1 MPKNKAAF
9 DHLVDVYLPSL
20 PQEDTFIT
28 SQSEMLACMLYPH
41 FYQVYYYEPE
51 VKASEV
57 LDEQFKAGNWYA
69 PSAAEWARI
78 VYYRGYSAAGAN
90 FVRDEEDQALKAQIS
105 KTITN
110 GKTPQTTPVFSLV
123 ANSGMTALPAVWT
136 SLYDSKAAYRTGSNI
151 TTSEYT
157 SGTNNIFFGYLYNWG
172 GGSYAGW
179 FYGYNPRNTPGADGN
194 ALGAEYY
201 WRARKQQGLP
211 LVQYKYSKPV

>member
-1 MPKNKAAF
+1 MGDKFDECYTDNIGNHIFVKKCGREGAPKILIDCHYDEIGMMVSSIK
-9 DHLVDVYLPSL
+9 
-20 PQEDTFIT
+20 EGT

-136 SLYDSKAAYRTGSNI
+136 SLYDSKAAYRTG
-151 TTSEYT
+151 
-157 SGTNNIFFGYLYNWG
+157 
-172 GGSYAGW
+172 
-179 FYGYNPRNTPGADGN
+179 
-194 ALGAEYY
+194 
-201 WRARKQQGLP
+201 RAFKM
-211 LVQYKYSKPV
+211 